1 MQYLG
6 DYAEDYNDLNFKFN
20 THKADGTPSVFS
32 GTVCVYKSNEVSPST
47 EGITLSIDF
56 NSVVGSNNVKI
67 DLSSDAFYEKAK
79 DYQVAVLSGVVD
91 SVTVNGA
98 ELASFS
104 IENRFNDKTGY
115 ALSPS
120 GIVDVWSYS
129 NRTLTSVDNAF
140 PRGEAV
146 NNLTFLMKSSTNHV
160 SGATGLTVSGVVRKD
175 SGSFAEVTGSIS
187 EIAYGLYGID
197 TISTDEMDAKVV
209 TLRFFATGADD
220 TFIELITI

>member
-20 THKADGTPSVFS
+20 THKADGTPSTFS
-32 GTVCVYKSNEVSPST
+32 GTVCVHKSNEVSSST
-47 EGITLSIDF
+47 AGVTLSINF
-56 NSVVGSNNVKI
+56 NSTTGLNNVKL
-67 DLSSDAFYEKAK
+67 DLSSDAFYEKQK
-79 DYQVAVLSGVVD
+79 DYQVLVSSGVVD
-91 SVTVNGA
+91 SISVTGT

-120 GIVDVWSYS
+120 GIVDVWTYN
-129 NRTLTSVDNAF
+129 NRTLTSIDNAF

-146 NNLTFLMKSSTNHV
+146 NDLTFLMKSSTNHV

-197 TISTDEMDAKVV
+197 EISSTEMDAKII

>member
-6 DYAEDYNDLNFKFN
+6 DYTEDYNDINFKFN
-20 THKADGTPSVFS
+20 THKADGTPSPFS
-32 GTVCVYKSNEVSPST
+32 GNVCVYKSNNTSSST
-47 EGITLSIDF
+47 AGITLTINF
-56 NSVVGSNNVKI
+56 NSITGLNNVKI
-67 DLSSDAFYEKAK
+67 DSSSDSFYEKQK
-79 DYQVAVLSGVVD
+79 DYQVLVSSGVVD
-91 SVTVNGA
+91 SISVTGT

-115 ALSPS
+115 SLSPS
-120 GIVDVWSYS
+120 GVVDIWAYS

-160 SGATGLTVSGVVRKD
+160 SGAAGLTVSGVVRKD

-187 EIAYGLYGID
+187 EIAYGLYDID
-197 TISTDEMDAKVV
+197 TISADEMNADII